1 MYHLIKN
8 TFFFVVFSLF
18 SCSVLGDSIER
29 LKERYDNAECGNSMQ
44 TLWDEARNGAAW
56 ETLTS
61 VTKSQILQLEK
72 IHQALIKRRIDS
84 EKSERNSKSKLAFE
98 QEIQLKRF
106 HRSVSKAIYGRLFRS
121 PTDSLMFSESQVKR
135 VNKVMLGE
143 PIDVNAMKQSGLI

>member
-1 MYHLIKN
+1 
-8 TFFFVVFSLF
+8 
-18 SCSVLGDSIER
+18 
-29 LKERYDNAECGNSMQ
+29 MQ

-98 QEIQLKRF
+98 QEIHLKQF

-121 PTDSLMFSESQVKR
+121 STDSLMFSESQVKR

-143 PIDVNAMKQSGLI
+143 PIDVKAMKRSGLI